1 MTRTTRSILVRLGA
15 LAAIA
20 ASVAACT
27 GETPRATPERTAL
40 DTLPVLRTVKPFVGT
55 DHRGSTM
62 NTASLK
68 GSVWL
73 ASFFFTTCESICPAL
88 NTVQAS
94 LQKDFGNKVRFVSIS
109 TDPATDTPPVMAEY
123 AARFGAKDGVWS
135 FIVMP
140 HDRMLDVAANGLGL
154 IAPTEPDVHS
164 TRFVLVDTA
173 MQVRGYYDSADS
185 ADVARL
191 RTILAEVR

>member
-1 MTRTTRSILVRLGA
+1 MPRTARTIVLHLVSCVLLTAG
-15 LAAIA
+15 IT
-20 ASVAACT
+20 SCT
-27 GETPRATPERTAL
+27 GEASRETSTRTAL
-40 DTLPVLRTVKPFVGT
+40 DTLPVLRTVTSFDGT
-55 DHRGSTM
+55 DQKGATLSSS
-62 NTASLK
+62 SLK
-68 GSVWL
+68 GRVWL

-88 NTVQAS
+88 NMVQAK
-94 LQKDFGNKVRFVSIS
+94 LQKDFGDRVRFVSIS
-109 TDPATDTPPVMAEY
+109 TDPDTDTPPVMDAY
-123 AARFGAKDGVWS
+123 AQRFGAKDGVWS

-140 HDRMLDVAANGLGL
+140 HERMLDVAANGLGL

-191 RTILAEVR
+191 RSILAEVR